1 MCVWWD
7 GAIGVEG
14 GSCVTQ
20 QVLSGGGDDPSDNLA
35 TSGHLAILPAATM
48 ELHSTKTH
56 TDRPTVLFSSGA
68 NYGIHHGRHRAQ
80 FKQISLR
87 GQLATHGGTEPFDR
101 EDNLAI

>member
-35 TSGHLAILPAATM
+35 TSGHLASFVPATI
-48 ELHSTKTH
+48 ELHST
-56 TDRPTVLFSSGA
+56 
-68 NYGIHHGRHRAQ
+68 N
-80 FKQISLR
+80 
-87 GQLATHGGTEPFDR
+87 THGQTDSFVQLWCQLRHPSWKTPC
-101 EDNLAI
+101 AIQADQSAWTVSYPWWDGAL